1 MQSDRTKKDYN
12 DMITFLKC
20 LNIHNPFSFEENN
33 SIAIIATRVVADKDF
48 NVDNAIQNIHEKID
62 GKDLGML
69 SWLRVIK

>member
-1 MQSDRTKKDYN
+1 
-12 DMITFLKC
+12 MITFLKC

-33 SIAIIATRVVADKDF
+33 SLAIIATRVVANKDV
-48 NVDNAIQNIHEKID
+48 NVNAIQNIHEKID